1 VANKKERTIGQSGAN
16 AAVAAIIMGKDVDE
30 AIRIG
35 WIVSGT
41 LGVLM
46 VDDDTAKALV
56 EIKRRLSYM

>member
-1 VANKKERTIGQSGAN
+1 MANKKERTIGQSGAN